1 MSSWYCLP
9 DRSRPA
15 RSSRRAALGALLPL
29 LGLCV
34 ASAAPPEHWRLQYF
48 YDADNSRLVILD
60 LNFPTPQ
67 LGMAVGHLFKG
78 DKVHPAGVVTRDGG
92 RSWAPL
98 ALPRPGVSLFFL
110 DQSLGWLVSRDGGI
124 WKTTEFGRD
133 WTCLARL
140 PGAMRVHFVDRN
152 RGWAVGARKSI
163 WESGDGGKHWRNLP
177 VADEPKTTHDFTAYA
192 CIAFANPTTGLIA
205 GWSRRPRMMR
215 RVPDWMDPES
225 RPRELPSVSL
235 LLDTHDGGAHW
246 HVTEASLFGRVTQAR
261 LAPDGRGL
269 NLIEFWDAFDWPSE
283 VFRFDWRTGHTERVF
298 RQKDRA
304 VTDIAL
310 PSQGPA
316 YLAAIEPP
324 GMLPRS
330 PIPGK
335 LKILR
340 SDDLSHWQ
348 EMEVDYRAVAHRAI
362 LAAPDA
368 ANLWVATDTGMILQ
382 LVRE

>member
-1 MSSWYCLP
+1 M
-9 DRSRPA
+9 
-15 RSSRRAALGALLPL
+15 AALRLLLPF
-29 LGLCV
+29 LGLFL
-34 ASAAPPEHWRLQYF
+34 ASAAPAERWRLQYF
-48 YDADNSRLVILD
+48 YDADNSRLAIAD

-67 LGMAVGHLFKG
+67 LGMAVGYLLKG
-78 DKVHPAGVVTRDGG
+78 DKAHGAGVVSRDGG
-92 RSWAPL
+92 RTWAPL

-110 DQSLGWLVSRDGGI
+110 DPSLGWLVTDDGGI

-133 WTCLARL
+133 WTPLARL
-140 PGAMRVHFVDRN
+140 PGALRIHFVDEN
-152 RGWAVGARKSI
+152 RGWAVGTRKSI
-163 WESGDGGKHWRNLP
+163 WESSDGGKHWRNLP
-177 VADEPKTTHDFTAYA
+177 VADQPKTTRDFTTYA
-192 CIAFANPTTGLIA
+192 CIAFANPATGLIA
-205 GWSRRPRMMR
+205 GWSKRPRTMR

-246 HVTEASLFGRVTQAR
+246 QVTEASLFGRVTRAR

-310 PSQGPA
+310 PPQGPA

-324 GMLPRS
+324 GKLPRS

-335 LKILR
+335 LRILR
-340 SDDLSHWQ
+340 SDDLAHWQ
-348 EMEVDYRAVAHRAI
+348 EMDVDYRAVAHRAI

>member
-1 MSSWYCLP
+1 M
-9 DRSRPA
+9 
-15 RSSRRAALGALLPL
+15 LLPL
-29 LGLCV
+29 LALWA
-34 ASAAPPEHWRLQYF
+34 ASAAPAGRWRLQYF
-48 YDADNSRLVILD
+48 YDADNSSLAIAD
-60 LNFPTPQ
+60 LQFPTPQ
-67 LGMAVGHLFKG
+67 LGMAVGYLIKAGKFLPG
-78 DKVHPAGVVTRDGG
+78 GVVTRDGG

-110 DQSLGWLVSRDGGI
+110 DQSLGWLVTDDGGI
-124 WKTTEFGRD
+124 WKTTEFGRH
-133 WTCLARL
+133 WTPLVRL
-140 PGAMRVHFVDRN
+140 PGAIRVHFLDES

-163 WESGDGGKHWRNLP
+163 WESSDGGKQWRKLP
-177 VADEPKTTHDFTAYA
+177 AAAEPKTARDFTTYST
-192 CIAFANPTTGLIA
+192 IAFANSRTGLIA
-205 GWSRRPRMMR
+205 GWSKRPPSRRF
-215 RVPDWMDPES
+215 PDWMAPES
-225 RPRELPSVSL
+225 RPPELPSVTL
-235 LLDTHDGGAHW
+235 LLRTGDGGAHW
-246 HVTEASLFGRVTQAR
+246 EATESSLFGRVTQAR

-269 NLIEFWDAFDWPSE
+269 NLIEFRDAFDWPAE
-283 VFRFDWRTGHTERVF
+283 VYRFDWRTGHTERAF

-324 GMLPRS
+324 GKLLQS

-348 EMEVDYRAVAHRAI
+348 EMEVDYRAVARRAF

-368 ANLWVATDTGMILQ
+368 AHLWVATDTGMILK
-382 LVRE
+382 LVPE

>member
-1 MSSWYCLP
+1 MS
-9 DRSRPA
+9 
-15 RSSRRAALGALLPL
+15 ALRLLLPL
-29 LGLCV
+29 LGLFV
-34 ASAAPPEHWRLQYF
+34 ASAAPPGRWRLQYF
-48 YDADNSRLVILD
+48 YDADNSRLAIAD

-67 LGMAVGHLFKG
+67 LGMAVGYLLKG
-78 DKVHPAGVVTRDGG
+78 DKPHPAGVVTRDGG

-98 ALPRPGVSLFFL
+98 ALPRPGASLFFL
-110 DQSLGWLVSRDGGI
+110 DQSLGWLVSSDGGI

-133 WTCLARL
+133 WKLLARL

-163 WESGDGGKHWRNLP
+163 WESGDGGKQWRRLP
-177 VADEPKTTHDFTAYA
+177 VADESKTTRDFTTYA
-192 CIAFANPTTGLIA
+192 CIAFANSTTGLIA
-205 GWSRRPRMMR
+205 GWSKRPRFR
-215 RVPDWMDPES
+215 RWPDWMLPES

-246 HVTEASLFGRVTQAR
+246 HVSEASLFGRVTQAR

-269 NLIEFWDAFDWPSE
+269 NLIEFWDRFDWPAE
-283 VFRFDWRTGHTERVF
+283 VFRFDWHTGETARVF

-304 VTDIAL
+304 VTDLAL

-324 GMLPRS
+324 GLLPRS

-335 LKILR
+335 LKMLR
-340 SDDLSHWQ
+340 SDDLTHWQ
-348 EMEVDYRAVAHRAI
+348 EMEVDYRAVGRRAI

-368 ANLWVATDTGMILQ
+368 ANLWVATDTGMILK
-382 LVRE
+382 LVQE